1 MIDVWISWKDT
12 VDPAACN
19 TNPDVYEKFSRDPER
34 TPFQW
39 DDSPSAGF
47 SGNAKTWLPVS
58 PDYKNVNVKL
68 QESIERSHLK
78 VYLDLVKLRN
88 SKTLKYGELVTKAL
102 TKNVFAILRYA

>member
-39 DDSPSAGF
+39 DDSTSAGF
-47 SGNAKTWLPVS
+47 SSNSNTWLPVS

-68 QESIERSHLK
+68 QKSAERSHLK
-78 VYLDLVKLRN
+78 VYLDLLQLRN
-88 SKTLKYGELVTKAL
+88 TKTLMYGELVTKAFSN
-102 TKNVFAILRYA
+102 NVFAILRYN